1 MVTQANPNP
10 LDGYRVLHGLTYR
23 ELSEQVGLS
32 YHTVRNVCMGKSH
45 PRAKT
50 IAAIAESL
58 PEIQPMLWKLD
69 SETAYFRD
77 VYSSLSEQAARSNSS
92 ASLKSVMSKA
102 LNKYVLSKNAELAL
116 ELLTSKLDITHA
128 DLFGHLL
135 MTELEKHPELHKIVA
150 DHDAELQEAE
160 AYSVEPELS
169 EELGQLEELP
179 ELPAPEPPE
188 PIEIPEEQEDVFDF
202 SSGSLDA
209 LSSDVD
215 LWGNKS

>member
-1 MVTQANPNP
+1 MQANPNP

-77 VYSSLSEQAARSNSS
+77 VYSSLSEQAAHSSSS

-116 ELLTSKLDITHA
+116 ELLTSKLDMTHP
-128 DLFGHLL
+128 DLLGHLL
-135 MTELEKHPELHKIVA
+135 MTELEKHSELHKIVA

-169 EELGQLEELP
+169 EEVGPQVDT
-179 ELPAPEPPE
+179 PEPPPPE
-188 PIEIPEEQEDVFDF
+188 PVEVPEEQEDVFDF
-202 SSGSLDA
+202 STGSLDV
-209 LSSDVD
+209 LSVGVD